1 MKRIN
6 LLFSAALLSL
16 CALNVSAADKEQK
29 PEPKNNF
36 KLYGFIRN
44 YFAFDSRESISG
56 TGDIF
61 YYLPKDVSLNEA
73 GEDVNAVSS
82 FRFLA
87 LTSRLG
93 VDVSGYSIGNVHF
106 GAKIEGDFYAG
117 LSNSSNA
124 NAANFFPGN
133 TKISGTATARL
144 RQAFATVTWKELGA
158 KKSNSVII
166 RSEKH
171 RKGAFPFP
179 KKPSMPIC
187 RELLSMTVWFTSK
200 LPSNRAKKSMN

>member
-6 LLFSAALLSL
+6 LLFSAALLSF

-87 LTSRLG
+87 LTSDR
-93 VDVSGYSIGNVHF
+93 
-106 GAKIEGDFYAG
+106 
-117 LSNSSNA
+117 
-124 NAANFFPGN
+124 
-133 TKISGTATARL
+133 
-144 RQAFATVTWKELGA
+144 
-158 KKSNSVII
+158 KSV
-166 RSEKH
+166 
-171 RKGAFPFP
+171 
-179 KKPSMPIC
+179 
-187 RELLSMTVWFTSK
+187 V
-200 LPSNRAKKSMN
+200 